1 MARPLRIEY
10 PGAWYHVMN
19 RGRRAEYIFLDKL
32 DYKVFVELLQ
42 ETSEAWN
49 IRIAAY
55 SLMPNHY
62 HMLIQTPDANIS
74 RAMRHVSGVYT
85 QRFNS
90 RHHYDGQLFRGRYKS
105 ILVHGDSYLLQLVR
119 YIHRNPLK
127 AGLVEDMDTYV
138 WSSHKAYLSIAKK
151 WNWLHKEFIL
161 DLLTGD
167 KKARISTYRRF
178 VAIDEDEKLLRTMDR
193 KKWPSF
199 LGPQEFIDWVK
210 TTYRDL
216 KGSDEMPQI
225 RELNVDS
232 DGIIRSVCDYYNIKR
247 KDLLTSK
254 RGNFNEPRCVAIYL
268 MRKLRHDRLKEIGKV
283 FEMEKYSSVSSI
295 IERLKT
301 RMQNDL
307 KLKLRV
313 NKMEEQLTKSQ
324 EQT

>member
-1 MARPLRIEY
+1 MSRPLRIAY

-74 RAMRHVSGVYT
+74 RAMRHVSGVFT

-127 AGLVEDMDTYV
+127 AGLVEDMDTYI

-167 KKARISTYRRF
+167 KKARISSYRRF
-178 VAIDEDEKLLRTMDR
+178 VAIDEDDKLLRTMGR
-193 KKWPSF
+193 KKWPSL

-268 MRKLRHDRLKEIGKV
+268 MRKLRRDRLKEIGKV

-307 KLKLRV
+307 KLKMRV
-313 NKMEEQLTKSQ
+313 NKVEEQLTKSQ
-324 EQT
+324 GQT

>member
-1 MARPLRIEY
+1 M
-10 PGAWYHVMN
+10 
-19 RGRRAEYIFLDKL
+19 
-32 DYKVFVELLQ
+32 
-42 ETSEAWN
+42 
-49 IRIAAY
+49 
-55 SLMPNHY
+55 
-62 HMLIQTPDANIS
+62 
-74 RAMRHVSGVYT
+74 
-85 QRFNS
+85 
-90 RHHYDGQLFRGRYKS
+90 
-105 ILVHGDSYLLQLVR
+105 
-119 YIHRNPLK
+119 
-127 AGLVEDMDTYV
+127 
-138 WSSHKAYLSIAKK
+138 
-151 WNWLHKEFIL
+151 
-161 DLLTGD
+161 
-167 KKARISTYRRF
+167 
-178 VAIDEDEKLLRTMDR
+178 AIDEDDKLLRTMER
-193 KKWPSF
+193 KKWPSL

-268 MRKLRHDRLKEIGKV
+268 MRKLRRDRLKEIGKV

-307 KLKLRV
+307 KLKMRV
-313 NKMEEQLTKSQ
+313 NKVEEQLTKSQ